1 MGNCCHLKKYS
12 RQTTLKI
19 TPNRDMNAWNN
30 DWGNTIE
37 NIFGKDQEDSEVD
50 FLMIPEMKI
59 DLPKK
64 ESPRVENPE
73 KPHPLYS
80 GWHYMDEDEHASSA
94 SISIVSNKLK
104 GHHIEQE
111 EASTY
116 SHIQEV
122 SLNKTWQ
129 WQEDLG
135 NENGVKHNEFYAKK
149 VKKTFNASESK
160 ETNRKEEIKKN
171 NRPKLTEQRLRLN
184 RISYDKAESRPK
196 KWASSEE
203 RPKVHDASY
212 GEDSSHIQDS
222 SEVGPLWQNYSYQE
236 HKSHDL
242 LSLILK
248 RHHSKLSNYEEDKLS
263 PGCKS
268 PDENKFKTPSI
279 RSWNNS
285 PNPPMRIPSTDNI
298 SASISYNRQESSLS
312 TTKPSFRLPPYPKK
326 GVISPNSISK
336 AFLDDNQG
344 RRTKSVKKQL

>member
-1 MGNCCHLKKYS
+1 
-12 RQTTLKI
+12 
-19 TPNRDMNAWNN
+19 
-30 DWGNTIE
+30 
-37 NIFGKDQEDSEVD
+37 
-50 FLMIPEMKI
+50 MIPENKI

-64 ESPRVENPE
+64 ESPRVENPD

-80 GWHYMDEDEHASSA
+80 GWHYMDEDEHPSSA

-104 GHHIEQE
+104 GYHIEQE

-116 SHIQEV
+116 SHIQEA
-122 SLNKTWQ
+122 SINKTLQ

-135 NENGVKHNEFYAKK
+135 HEISDRHNEFYAKRI
-149 VKKTFNASESK
+149 KKSLTEQESK
-160 ETNRKEEIKKN
+160 EINRKEENKKN
-171 NRPKLTEQRLRLN
+171 NRSKLTEQRLRLN

-203 RPKVHDASY
+203 RPKVHDISY
-212 GEDSSHIQDS
+212 GEESHIQDS
-222 SEVGPLWQNYSYQE
+222 SEISSLWQNISYQE

-248 RHHSKLSNYEEDKLS
+248 RHHSKFSSYEEGKFS
-263 PGCKS
+263 PGSKS
-268 PDENKFKTPSI
+268 PDENKFKTPII
-279 RSWNNS
+279 RSSNNS

-298 SASISYNRQESSLS
+298 SASISYNRQGSSLS

-326 GVISPNSISK
+326 GVISPNAISK

-344 RRTKSVKKQL
+344 RRTKIVKKQI